1 VFSPYYRW
9 AQRRGRARADEHC
22 ALNVALYSPGAA
34 RWTMTERGARHV
46 ARTGSEFVIGPSR
59 VHWRDDALEIEIDE
73 IACPLP
79 RRVRGRIRV
88 LPQGLTDFVAALDAR
103 GAHRWGPIAPCARIE
118 VALEQPALAWQ
129 GHAYLDS
136 NEGDE
141 PVTEAFVDWDWLR
154 APARDGST
162 VVVYDV
168 RERGPGPEG
177 RGGAERLIARR
188 FAPDGRAY
196 AFAPPPRR
204 ALPATGWRIRRQVR
218 SEAPATLAR
227 TLEDTPFYARS
238 LLNAQ
243 LLGEV
248 LPAVHETL
256 DLRRLAHPLV
266 QAMLPVRMPR
276 RG

>member
-1 VFSPYYRW
+1 MFSPYYRW
-9 AQRRGRARADEHC
+9 AYRRGRARADEHC

-59 VHWRDDALEIEIDE
+59 VRWRGDALELEIDE

-79 RRVRGRIRV
+79 RRVRGRVRV
-88 LPQGLTDFVAALDAR
+88 LPQGLSDFVAALDAR
-103 GAHRWGPIAPCARIE
+103 GAHRWGPIAPSARIE
-118 VALEQPALAWQ
+118 VALDQPALAWQ

-141 PVTEAFVDWDWLR
+141 PVTEALVDWDWLR
-154 APARDGST
+154 APMHDGST
-162 VVVYDV
+162 VVVFDV
-168 RERGPGPEG
+168 RERGPEG
-177 RGGAERLIARR
+177 GERLIARR

-196 AFAPPPRR
+196 AFAPPPRQ
-204 ALPATGWRIRRQVR
+204 ALPATGWRIRRQLR
-218 SEAPATLAR
+218 SEAPAVLER

-238 LLNAQ
+238 LLRAR
-243 LLGEV
+243 LLGME